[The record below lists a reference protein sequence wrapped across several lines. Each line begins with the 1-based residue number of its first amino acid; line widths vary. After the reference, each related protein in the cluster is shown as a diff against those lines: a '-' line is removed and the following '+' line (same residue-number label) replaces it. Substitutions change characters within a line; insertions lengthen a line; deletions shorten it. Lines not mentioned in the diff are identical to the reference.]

1 MIFPLLSL
9 VEQVQLRAQ
18 LHLHHLQ
25 VIIHLEIPL
34 LTRLSTQPSYPRGS
48 SEAPLLCEPHHILSL
63 YQTTTEHVSMLQLAV
78 LC

>member
-9 VEQVQLRAQ
+9 MEQVQLPAQ
-18 LHLHHLQ
+18 LPLHHLQ